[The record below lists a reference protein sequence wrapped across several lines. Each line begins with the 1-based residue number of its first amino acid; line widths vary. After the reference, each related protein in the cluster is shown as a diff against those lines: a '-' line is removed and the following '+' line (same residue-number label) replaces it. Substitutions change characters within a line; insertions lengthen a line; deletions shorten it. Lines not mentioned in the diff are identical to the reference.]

1 MTLFLLCVLA
11 IELCSQ
17 IISHYF
23 AFTCSPLFWIYLP
36 FWSSQWSFIYF
47 PKFNSGV
54 TSSRE
59 VSQPG
64 LSLPLLQYF
73 YSLRYFYSLNHMYNL
88 FFCLSPLLAWVYRGH
103 DYILFISI
111 LALKNK
117 KLFKQNKT
125 TCFQEKDTLHKIK
138 ITQGRSY
145 ALRERSVN
153 IFCGQKRSQLTLK
166 FKRRYADAGHIQLL
180 SDKMSLKRGLSFI
193 NLA

>member
-1 MTLFLLCVLA
+1 MTLLRCMLA

-47 PKFNSGV
+47 PKFNSGP
-54 TSSRE
+54 SLAH
-59 VSQPG
+59 
-64 LSLPLLQYF
+64 LSLFCKTSILYEYF
-73 YSLRYFYSLNHMYNL
+73 YSLDHMYNL

-103 DYILFISI
+103 NYILFISI
-111 LALKNK
+111 LTLKNK

-180 SDKMSLKRGLSFI
+180 SDKRSLKRGLSFI